1 MLAPQLQKTPFA
13 APALPPFAHCRS
25 CPQYP
30 ADDVPSHNHFRP
42 HRSTLNAARLVEL
55 REVNRDVNRSICSDA
70 NTKTLRALCAVSE
83 DGRLQRLCCD
93 QAEIKLWTE
102 APYRSVRIKT
112 PAMPTFW
119 ATVGKAQAQE
129 GSGVSWSGASRNA
142 TPADICARLKR
153 TGADCVSLQSLPL
166 GSATTGVAKPP
177 RPDRS
182 RFLQPPNMYWMCS
195 GPLVVTA
202 ATESPWPKQ

>member
-1 MLAPQLQKTPFA
+1 MTF
-13 APALPPFAHCRS
+13 PPTIISVRTEA
-25 CPQYP
+25 
-30 ADDVPSHNHFRP
+30 
-42 HRSTLNAARLVEL
+42 RSTRRAWSNCVRSTATSIARSALTPT
-55 REVNRDVNRSICSDA
+55 
-70 NTKTLRALCAVSE
+70 TKTLRALCAVSE

-142 TPADICARLKR
+142 TPADIYARLKR

-182 RFLQPPNMYWMCS
+182 RFLQPPNVYWMCS